1 MDETTTDDAQLRRL
15 AFAMEAAG
23 IGSWEWDVQTGE
35 VWWSDNLIAIHG
47 IDSAAFDGTFEGF
60 LQLIHADDRER
71 VGEVIGQTLASGT
84 EYDLEFRVPGSDGR
98 LRWIQGKG
106 RVFRDD
112 AGDPRRMIG
121 IGQDVTARREAEAAR
136 LELAAIVESSADAIV
151 ARTLDGIITSWN
163 DGAEHLYG
171 YTAAEVI
178 GQSMAILIPPERADE
193 LAENLDQIRHGERVP
208 AYETERLRR
217 DGSRVAVSV
226 GVSPVVDAGG
236 RVVGAATISR
246 DITQQRALG
255 RLQEDFLAMVTHDL
269 SGPLTVLRARAQ
281 TLQRR
286 VAYDERSVAEIVIQT
301 ERMARLVHDLSDV
314 LSLETG
320 RLEIRR
326 ERTDLGALAEEFAAA
341 ARGQSQ
347 RHEIR
352 VEAPPEPVIGE
363 WDGERL
369 GQVLQNLI
377 GNAVKHVPAGGE
389 VVVRVEAGEGE
400 VLLIVRDDGAGIAPE
415 HLPYLFDRFY
425 RAGSGTGIPG
435 LGMGLYIARM
445 LVEAHGGRI
454 WVESELGRGSTFLVA
469 LPTEAIGDRR

>member
-1 MDETTTDDAQLRRL
+1 
-15 AFAMEAAG
+15 
-23 IGSWEWDVQTGE
+23 
-35 VWWSDNLIAIHG
+35 
-47 IDSAAFDGTFEGF
+47 
-60 LQLIHADDRER
+60 
-71 VGEVIGQTLASGT
+71 
-84 EYDLEFRVPGSDGR
+84 
-98 LRWIQGKG
+98 
-106 RVFRDD
+106 
-112 AGDPRRMIG
+112 
-121 IGQDVTARREAEAAR
+121 
-136 LELAAIVESSADAIV
+136 
-151 ARTLDGIITSWN
+151 
-163 DGAEHLYG
+163 
-171 YTAAEVI
+171 
-178 GQSMAILIPPERADE
+178 
-193 LAENLDQIRHGERVP
+193 
-208 AYETERLRR
+208 
-217 DGSRVAVSV
+217 
-226 GVSPVVDAGG
+226 
-236 RVVGAATISR
+236 
-246 DITQQRALG
+246 
-255 RLQEDFLAMVTHDL
+255 
-269 SGPLTVLRARAQ
+269 
-281 TLQRR
+281 
-286 VAYDERSVAEIVIQT
+286 
-301 ERMARLVHDLSDV
+301 LVHDLSDV

-400 VLLIVRDDGAGIAPE
+400 VLLTVRDDGAGIAPE